1 MVSNP
6 KISVIVPLYNCIE
19 YFPQC
24 MDSILAQ
31 SFKDF
36 EIIVVDDGST
46 DGSYELA
53 EQYAKT
59 NGNVIALQQEHRI
72 QPDDEPPLSVLL
84 HHARTLDKT
93 VQKIVHR
100 TKRSPVSKHAKRQ
113 RLLLRPYGSVRC
125 RADSRPGQTSYRLSA
140 AKHHLATS
148 HSTQRSRSL
157 LASSFRTEA
166 AAQRARDL

>member
-59 NGNVIALQQEHRI
+59 NGNVIALQQEHRFAGVARNTGGW
-72 QPDDEPPLSVLL
+72 DMHEANTSSFSTATTTSKRTCSTTLL
-84 HHARTLDKT
+84 HA
-93 VQKIVHR
+93 
-100 TKRSPVSKHAKRQ
+100 
-113 RLLLRPYGSVRC
+113 
-125 RADSRPGQTSYRLSA
+125 
-140 AKHHLATS
+140 
-148 HSTQRSRSL
+148 
-157 LASSFRTEA
+157 
-166 AAQRARDL
+166 

>member
-59 NGNVIALQQEHRI
+59 NGNVIVLQQEHRFAGVARNTGW
-72 QPDDEPPLSVLL
+72 DMHEANTSSFSTATTTSKRTCSTTLL
-84 HHARTLDKT
+84 HA
-93 VQKIVHR
+93 
-100 TKRSPVSKHAKRQ
+100 
-113 RLLLRPYGSVRC
+113 
-125 RADSRPGQTSYRLSA
+125 
-140 AKHHLATS
+140 
-148 HSTQRSRSL
+148 
-157 LASSFRTEA
+157 
-166 AAQRARDL
+166 